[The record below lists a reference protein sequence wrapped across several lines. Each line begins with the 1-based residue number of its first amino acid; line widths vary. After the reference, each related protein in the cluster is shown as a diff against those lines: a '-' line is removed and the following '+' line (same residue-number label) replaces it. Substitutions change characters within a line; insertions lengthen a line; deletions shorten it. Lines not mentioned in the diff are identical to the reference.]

1 MLKDIIEVKYIEN
14 YQIYLKFEDGAEGIV
29 DINKLIEFK
38 DIFAPLQN
46 LDYFKTIKINP
57 EWGTIYWA
65 NGADLDPDVLYSIV
79 TGKPIPNYQF
89 SNA

>member
-1 MLKDIIEVKYIEN
+1 MLKDIVEVKYIEN
-14 YQIYLKFEDGAEGIV
+14 YQIYLKFEDGKEGLI
-29 DINKLIEFK
+29 DISKSIKFQ

-46 LDYFKTIKINP
+46 LDYFKTVQINP
-57 EWGTIYWA
+57 EWGTIYWD

-79 TGKPIPNYQF
+79 TGKPISNYQF